1 MNSAIKLLLCCLSL
15 LDGFNTIL
23 TRELDWYLL
32 GPIEFGERAAR
43 SGIALVIIGICFGYS
58 YFKKRWKTLVLWF
71 KLLHPFPFI
80 LIFLFGI
87 MLFLDYLH
95 EIGKSIPVWLLII
108 SLTLAVSFVFVFHY
122 ELEQYRKDQN
132 PDKDGG

>member
-1 MNSAIKLLLCCLSL
+1 
-15 LDGFNTIL
+15 L
-23 TRELDWYLL
+23 TKELDWYLL
-32 GPIEFGERAAR
+32 GPIEFGERAVR

-80 LIFLFGI
+80 LILLFAI
-87 MLFLDYLH
+87 TSFLDYCSESGRDDLFY
-95 EIGKSIPVWLLII
+95 LDLIF
-108 SLTLAVSFVFVFHY
+108 LAFTMIFVFIFHY

>member
-1 MNSAIKLLLCCLSL
+1 MGNVIKLLLFILNL
-15 LDGFNTIL
+15 YKGIITIL
-23 TRELDWYLL
+23 THKLTGYLL
-32 GPIEFGERAAR
+32 GPTEYGDRAIR
-43 SGIALVIIGICFGYS
+43 SGIALVIIGLCFAYS
-58 YFKKRWKTLVLWF
+58 YFKKRWKALAHLF

-87 MLFLDYLH
+87 TLFLDYLH